1 MLLPKPGKHRYIV
14 KIKKINS
21 GFHARKNPKEQY
33 LKVVMFSDASFN
45 KKHIYVYDRSLDNI
59 AIHTLNRGA

>member
-1 MLLPKPGKHRYIV
+1 MESDRRSIFSSL
-14 KIKKINS
+14 KINS

-33 LKVVMFSDASFN
+33 LKVVMFSDASFS